1 MSIENDS
8 EIVLSSTDVKLCM
21 EARFPVVSGSWGDK
35 LSMEQGFRD
44 CSEA

>member
-1 MSIENDS
+1 MNIENAS
-8 EIVLSSTDVKLCM
+8 EIVLSSVDVKLCI

-44 CSEA
+44 CTEA